1 MLRYEI
7 QRIMTK
13 LLINSGFFF
22 LAMYGIFEECGALW
36 QMNLHL
42 NTLIKIKR
50 KKTTTNVF
58 DQDARNYACKHK
70 IYTFHKPTFHT
81 NIKILILPSKNILSL
96 SEPMA

>member
-42 NTLIKIKR
+42 TLIKKT
-50 KKTTTNVF
+50 KNKNKTTTNVF
-58 DQDARNYACKHK
+58 DQEARNYVCKHK
-70 IYTFHKPTFHT
+70 ICTYHKPNFHI
-81 NIKILILPSKNILSL
+81 NIKILYFT
-96 SEPMA
+96 